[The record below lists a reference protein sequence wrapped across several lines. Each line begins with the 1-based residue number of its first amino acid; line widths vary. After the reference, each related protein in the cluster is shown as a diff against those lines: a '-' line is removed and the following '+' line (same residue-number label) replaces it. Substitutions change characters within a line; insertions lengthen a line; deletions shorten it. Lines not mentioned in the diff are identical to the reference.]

1 MSLGAKLSVYTIIYF
16 TQSIVFPI
24 ATTGGIYSVLIGN
37 PSEKKPLIQQ
47 VAACLIS
54 NPSEKMQH
62 LKPFVQYQPVQ
73 QT

>member
-37 PSEKKPLIQQ
+37 PSEKKNPNTTGG
-47 VAACLIS
+47 CLIS